1 MLTAIDYI
9 EQLNLIP
16 HPEGGYY
23 KETYRA
29 SSELQIEGFVGDRS
43 VATSIYFLL
52 RDNEKSH
59 LHRIKSDEQWY
70 YHAGDVLEI
79 IIFYEGKLLIQFLGL
94 DIEKG
99 ESLHF
104 TVPAGA
110 WFGSRV
116 KDQTGFVLVSCV
128 VAPGFDFSDF
138 ELASYKKISRELPA
152 YDSTLKEM
160 CIE

>member
-1 MLTAIDYI
+1 MLTAQEYI
-9 EQLNLIP
+9 EQLQLTA

-23 KETYRA
+23 KETYRS
-29 SSELQIEGFVGDRS
+29 SSEIQADGFDANRS

-52 RDNEKSH
+52 RDTEKSH

-70 YHAGDVLEI
+70 FHAGDVLEI
-79 IIFYEGKLLIQFLGL
+79 IILHKGELTIQLLGL
-94 DIEKG
+94 SIEKG
-99 ESLHF
+99 ESIHI

-116 KDQTGFVLVSCV
+116 KNQKGFALVSCV
-128 VAPGFDFSDF
+128 VAPGFDFGDF
-138 ELASYKKISRELPA
+138 ELAAYKKISQEFPA
-152 YDSTLKEM
+152 YDSLLKEM